1 MGCNNKN
8 STAEGRSSDLVSG
21 DCFLVEDLSLKQS
34 GPLQNSKSNKHKPS
48 ESEKSKNAC
57 SNKST
62 ILLDGK
68 VLRAVNDSETILESV
83 ENAGIELEF
92 HCREGFCGVCRTKLL
107 SGKVD
112 YTLDPLAF
120 IEDDEILIC
129 CSKPIGDIEL
139 KTLM

>member
-1 MGCNNKN
+1 MQGNNKN
-8 STAEGRSSDLVSG
+8 IIAGKQRSKSTSG
-21 DCFLVEDLSLKQS
+21 DDLLNENLNLALKLS
-34 GPLQNSKSNKHKPS
+34 EPLQNSNDNQQAD
-48 ESEKSKNAC
+48 EKSCAQTSKPRI
-57 SNKST
+57 
-62 ILLDGK
+62 IL
-68 VLRAVNDSETILESV
+68 DSKELSIANEAETILESI
-83 ENAGIELEF
+83 ENAGIDLEF

-107 SGKVD
+107 SGQVN

>member
-1 MGCNNKN
+1 MQGPNKKIIAKKQTIE
-8 STAEGRSSDLVSG
+8 SISG
-21 DCFLVEDLSLKQS
+21 DDLLSENLSHALQQS
-34 GPLQNSKSNKHKPS
+34 EPLQNSNDNQ
-48 ESEKSKNAC
+48 EADKNSCVQAG
-57 SNKST
+57 KT
-62 ILLDGK
+62 RIILDGK
-68 VLRAVNDSETILESV
+68 ELCLANDAETILESL
-83 ENAGIELEF
+83 ENAGIDLEF

-107 SGKVD
+107 SGQVK